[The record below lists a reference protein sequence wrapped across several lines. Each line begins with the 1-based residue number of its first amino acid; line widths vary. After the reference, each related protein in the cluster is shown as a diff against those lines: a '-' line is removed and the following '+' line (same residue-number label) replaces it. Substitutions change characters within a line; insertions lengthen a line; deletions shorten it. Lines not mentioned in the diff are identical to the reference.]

1 MSQYAVAGRTYN
13 IDERS
18 LTRPGR
24 EHDRRQLI
32 DDYHRLWYDE
42 SVRGL
47 TWGNMTYFGCKLW
60 KMPSDLFLYQFLLNQ
75 IRPALLIETGTAF
88 GGSALY
94 YAHQMD
100 QIGVGRVLSIDLS
113 EPQKNYPRHPRIE
126 YFGGRS
132 STDFHVVREVAKRV
146 KWYGGPVI
154 VSLDS
159 DHSADHVFDELQ
171 RYSQFVTP
179 ASYLVVEDVNVNGHP
194 VFPSHGPG
202 PQEALDRW
210 LPKHAEFARDD
221 RLPATML
228 FSMHGWLRKERT

>member
-1 MSQYAVAGRTYN
+1 VSQFAVAGRTYN

-24 EHDRRQLI
+24 EADRQQLI

-47 TWGNMTYFGCKLW
+47 TWGNMTYFGYKLW
-60 KMPSDLFLYQFLLNQ
+60 KMPSDLFLYQHLIHL

-94 YAHQMD
+94 YAHLMD
-100 QIGVGRVLSIDLS
+100 QIGIGRVLSIDLN
-113 EPQKNYPRHPRIE
+113 EPSKTYPRHPRIE
-126 YFGGRS
+126 YFGGKS
-132 STDFHVVREVAKRV
+132 STDDHIVRDVAKRV
-146 KWYGGPVI
+146 KWYGGPII

-159 DHSADHVFDELQ
+159 SHAMEHVFGELN
-171 RYSQFVTP
+171 RYAPFVTP
-179 ASYLVVEDVNVNGHP
+179 SSYLVVEDTNVNGHP

-202 PQEALDRW
+202 PQEALDKW
-210 LPKHAEFARDD
+210 LPRHPDFVPDE
-221 RLPATML
+221 RLRATML
-228 FSMHGWLRKERT
+228 FSMHTWLRRERG

>member
-1 MSQYAVAGRTYN
+1 MSQFAVAGRAYN
-13 IDERS
+13 IDEDS

-24 EHDRRQLI
+24 ETDRQKLI

-47 TWGNMTYFGCKLW
+47 TWGNMTYFGYKLW
-60 KMPSDLFLYQFLLNQ
+60 KMPSDLFLYQFLINSL
-75 IRPALLIETGTAF
+75 RPGLLIETGTAF

-94 YAHQMD
+94 YAHVMD
-100 QIGVGRVLSIDLS
+100 QIGIGHVLTIDLN
-113 EPQKNYPRHPRIE
+113 EPQKPYPKHPRIE
-126 YFGGRS
+126 YFGGKS
-132 STDFHVVREVAKRV
+132 STDFHVVREVGKRV
-146 KWYGGPVI
+146 KWYGGPVV

-159 DHSADHVFDELQ
+159 NHAMEHVFDELQ

-179 ASYLVVEDVNVNGHP
+179 ASYLVVEDENVNGHP

-202 PQEALDRW
+202 PFEASEKFFG
-210 LPKHAEFARDD
+210 KHPEFVKDE

-228 FSMHGWLRKERT
+228 FSMHGWYRKERR